1 MVAPYLVTHSRLS
14 VDGALA
20 DHGHPPQV
28 GDVVRGVVSSEAPG
42 EEDHLAVA
50 VHAVVELDV
59 APVSG
64 QPGPHVGSL
73 RRGEGGL
80 APVVRHAGIVRG
92 ARWTS
97 STPFVPKIAVCVS
110 PNSCSFSRLS
120 IVPAIIRLSCLTPH
134 SIILILVRKFV
145 SIRICHG

>member
-1 MVAPYLVTHSRLS
+1 MR
-14 VDGALA
+14 
-20 DHGHPPQV
+20 
-28 GDVVRGVVSSEAPG
+28 SEAPG

-59 APVSG
+59 APVQG

-73 RRGEGGL
+73 WRREWGL

-92 ARWTS
+92 TS
-97 STPFVPKIAVCVS
+97 STPFIAKIAVCVS
-110 PNSCSFSRLS
+110 PNSFRFSRLS
-120 IVPAIIRLSCLTPH
+120 IVPARIRLSCLTPH